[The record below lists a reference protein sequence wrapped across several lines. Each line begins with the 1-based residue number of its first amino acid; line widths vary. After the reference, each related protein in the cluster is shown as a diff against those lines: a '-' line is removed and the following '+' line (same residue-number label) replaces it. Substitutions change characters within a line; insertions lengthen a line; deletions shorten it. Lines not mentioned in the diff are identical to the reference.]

1 MNINI
6 DTNQTIDKF
15 SGLNGE
21 TQDTSVLNSLFSI
34 NFKSEEISSDNNII
48 DKEYLFD
55 EDDIKILDYI
65 FHIIP
70 DFQNKKN
77 NLPDLDKIKNTI
89 KLDENLS
96 PTEKNKILD
105 LIKLD
110 LTNLKEIKLDLS
122 GSKSFKNLLS
132 EKSLKFP
139 DNLTENTKLL
149 NNEKNNT
156 NFKNLKN
163 INDVK
168 FNQQGISIKDQEK
181 LVYVQKQELG
191 AKDQKGSS
199 LRDQISSFVKKVKKN
214 NHPNKIYN
222 LAKVSNIENNQ
233 PNNSSSHFDTKII
246 NNAMINFQDNQIIEK
261 LQKNKINETKN
272 KENNKLNNLSSHFDA
287 KVSNNPIIN
296 LQDNQIIEK
305 LQKNKI
311 NEKKDKENANF
322 STQQINHSNN
332 STNNYA
338 QNGSA
343 SFSNN
348 GYNSVLEHFLDNL
361 DLTQKGWSSKL
372 VSKIQN
378 SLADGG
384 GEIEFNLKP
393 KNLGMLKVSVKL
405 KEGIGSVKIIA
416 ENSFVTTA
424 LNQNENYLQKLF
436 NDQGI
441 NLEFLAKNEN
451 QNFGSN
457 NQSNQNS
464 NNEKENQNGTAE
476 KKVETLDEMEIEDNS
491 SRHIINVIA

>member
-1 MNINI
+1 MNINT
-6 DTNQTIDKF
+6 DANQTIDKF

-199 LRDQISSFVKKVKKN
+199 LRDQLSSFVKKVKKN

-222 LAKVSNIENNQ
+222 LAKVSNIENKQ
-233 PNNSSSHFDTKII
+233 LNNS
-246 NNAMINFQDNQIIEK
+246 
-261 LQKNKINETKN
+261 
-272 KENNKLNNLSSHFDA
+272 SSHFDA
-287 KVSNNPIIN
+287 KVSNNAMIN

-311 NEKKDKENANF
+311 NEKKDKENTNF

-348 GYNSVLEHFLDNL
+348 GYNSVLENFLDNL

>member
-1 MNINI
+1 MNINT
-6 DTNQTIDKF
+6 DANQTIDKF

-55 EDDIKILDYI
+55 EDDIKILDNI

-222 LAKVSNIENNQ
+222 LAKVSNIENNKL
-233 PNNSSSHFDTKII
+233 NNSSSHFDTKII
-246 NNAMINFQDNQIIEK
+246 NNAMINLQDNQIIEK

-272 KENNKLNNLSSHFDA
+272 KENTNL
-287 KVSNNPIIN
+287 
-296 LQDNQIIEK
+296 
-305 LQKNKI
+305 
-311 NEKKDKENANF
+311 
-322 STQQINHSNN
+322 STQQLNHSNN
-332 STNNYA
+332 PANNYS

-348 GYNSVLEHFLDNL
+348 GYNSVLENFLDNL

>member
-1 MNINI
+1 MNINT

-21 TQDTSVLNSLFSI
+21 AQDTSVLNSLFSI
-34 NFKSEEISSDNNII
+34 NFNSEEISSDNNII
-48 DKEYLFD
+48 DKEYIFD

-70 DFQNKKN
+70 DFESKKN
-77 NLPDLDKIKNTI
+77 NLPVLDKIKNTI

-96 PTEKNKILD
+96 STEKNKILN

-110 LTNLKEIKLDLS
+110 LSNLKEIKLDLS

-132 EKSLKFP
+132 EKSLKSP
-139 DNLTENTKLL
+139 ENLIENKKLL

-156 NFKNLKN
+156 KFKNLKN
-163 INDVK
+163 IHNVK
-168 FNQQGISIKDQEK
+168 FNQQDISIKDQEK
-181 LVYVQKQELG
+181 LVYGQKQEPE

-199 LRDQISSFVKKVKKN
+199 LRDQLSSFVKKVKKN

-233 PNNSSSHFDTKII
+233 LNNSSSHFDAKVSNI
-246 NNAMINFQDNQIIEK
+246 AMINLQDNQIFEK
-261 LQKNKINETKN
+261 LQKKINETKN
-272 KENNKLNNLSSHFDA
+272 KENTNL
-287 KVSNNPIIN
+287 
-296 LQDNQIIEK
+296 
-305 LQKNKI
+305 
-311 NEKKDKENANF
+311 
-322 STQQINHSNN
+322 STQQLNHSNN
-332 STNNYA
+332 SANNYS
-338 QNGSA
+338 QNGST

-348 GYNSVLEHFLDNL
+348 GYNSVLENFLDNL

-393 KNLGMLKVSVKL
+393 KNLGMLKVSVRL

-476 KKVETLDEMEIEDNS
+476 KKVD
-491 SRHIINVIA
+491 H

>member
-1 MNINI
+1 MNINT

-21 TQDTSVLNSLFSI
+21 AQDTSVLNSLFSI

-48 DKEYLFD
+48 DKEYIFD

-70 DFQNKKN
+70 DFESKKN
-77 NLPDLDKIKNTI
+77 NLPDLDKIKNMI

-96 PTEKNKILD
+96 ETEKNKILN

-132 EKSLKFP
+132 EKSLKSP
-139 DNLTENTKLL
+139 ENLIENKKLL

-156 NFKNLKN
+156 KFKNLKN
-163 INDVK
+163 IHNVK
-168 FNQQGISIKDQEK
+168 FNQQDISIKDQEK
-181 LVYVQKQELG
+181 LVYGQKQEPE

-199 LRDQISSFVKKVKKN
+199 LRDQLSSFVKKVKKN

-233 PNNSSSHFDTKII
+233 PNNSSSHFDAKVS
-246 NNAMINFQDNQIIEK
+246 NNAMINLQDNQIIEK

-272 KENNKLNNLSSHFDA
+272 KENTNL
-287 KVSNNPIIN
+287 
-296 LQDNQIIEK
+296 
-305 LQKNKI
+305 
-311 NEKKDKENANF
+311 
-322 STQQINHSNN
+322 STQQLNHSNN
-332 STNNYA
+332 SANNYS
-338 QNGSA
+338 QNGST

-348 GYNSVLEHFLDNL
+348 GYNSVLENFLDNL

-393 KNLGMLKVSVKL
+393 KNLGMLKVSVRL

-476 KKVETLDEMEIEDNS
+476 KKVESLDEMEIEDNS

>member
-1 MNINI
+1 MTMNINT
-6 DTNQTIDKF
+6 DANQTIDKF

-21 TQDTSVLNSLFSI
+21 AQDTSVLNSLFSI
-34 NFKSEEISSDNNII
+34 NFNSEEISSDNNFI

-55 EDDIKILDYI
+55 EDDIKVLDYI

-70 DFQNKKN
+70 DFESKKN
-77 NLPDLDKIKNTI
+77 NLPVLDKIKDTI

-96 PTEKNKILD
+96 STVKNKILN

-110 LTNLKEIKLDLS
+110 LSNLKEIKLDLS

-132 EKSLKFP
+132 EKSLKSP
-139 DNLTENTKLL
+139 ENLIENKKLL

-156 NFKNLKN
+156 KFKNLKN
-163 INDVK
+163 IHNVK
-168 FNQQGISIKDQEK
+168 FNQQDISIKDQEK
-181 LVYVQKQELG
+181 LVYGQKQEPE

-199 LRDQISSFVKKVKKN
+199 LRDQLSSFVKKVKKN

-233 PNNSSSHFDTKII
+233 LNNSSSHFDAKVSNI
-246 NNAMINFQDNQIIEK
+246 AMINLQDNQIFEK
-261 LQKNKINETKN
+261 LQKKINETKN
-272 KENNKLNNLSSHFDA
+272 KENTNL
-287 KVSNNPIIN
+287 
-296 LQDNQIIEK
+296 
-305 LQKNKI
+305 
-311 NEKKDKENANF
+311 
-322 STQQINHSNN
+322 STQQLNHSNN
-332 STNNYA
+332 SANNYS
-338 QNGSA
+338 QNGST

-348 GYNSVLEHFLDNL
+348 GYNSVLENFLDNL

-393 KNLGMLKVSVKL
+393 KNLGMLKVSVRL

-441 NLEFLAKNEN
+441 NLEFLAKNES

-457 NQSNQNS
+457 NQFNQNS
-464 NNEKENQNGTAE
+464 NNEKENQNATAE
-476 KKVETLDEMEIEDNS
+476 KKVETLDEIEIEDNS

>member
-1 MNINI
+1 MNINT
-6 DTNQTIDKF
+6 DANQTIDKF

-21 TQDTSVLNSLFSI
+21 NQDTSVLNSLFSI

-246 NNAMINFQDNQIIEK
+246 NNAMINLQDNQIIEK

-272 KENNKLNNLSSHFDA
+272 KENNNLS
-287 KVSNNPIIN
+287 I
-296 LQDNQIIEK
+296 
-305 LQKNKI
+305 
-311 NEKKDKENANF
+311 
-322 STQQINHSNN
+322 QQLNHSNN
-332 STNNYA
+332 PANNYS
-338 QNGSA
+338 QNGST

-348 GYNSVLEHFLDNL
+348 GYNSVLENFLDNL

-464 NNEKENQNGTAE
+464 NNEKEKQNGTAE

>member
-1 MNINI
+1 MNINT

-21 TQDTSVLNSLFSI
+21 AQDTSVLNSLFSI
-34 NFKSEEISSDNNII
+34 NFKSDEISSDNNVI

-70 DFQNKKN
+70 DFQNKIN

-96 PTEKNKILD
+96 ETEKNKILN
-105 LIKLD
+105 LIKSD

-132 EKSLKFP
+132 EISFKSP
-139 DNLTENTKLL
+139 DNLTENKKLL
-149 NNEKNNT
+149 NNENNNN

-163 INDVK
+163 INNVK
-168 FNQQGISIKDQEK
+168 FNQQDISIKDQEK
-181 LVYVQKQELG
+181 LVYGQKQEPE

-199 LRDQISSFVKKVKKN
+199 LRDQLSSFVKKVKKN

-233 PNNSSSHFDTKII
+233 LNNSSSHFDVKII
-246 NNAMINFQDNQIIEK
+246 NNAMINLQDNQIIEK

-272 KENNKLNNLSSHFDA
+272 KENTNL
-287 KVSNNPIIN
+287 
-296 LQDNQIIEK
+296 
-305 LQKNKI
+305 
-311 NEKKDKENANF
+311 
-322 STQQINHSNN
+322 STQQLNHSNN
-332 STNNYA
+332 SANNYS
-338 QNGSA
+338 QNGST

-348 GYNSVLEHFLDNL
+348 GYNSVLENFLDNL

-476 KKVETLDEMEIEDNS
+476 KKVESLDEMEIEDNS

>member
-1 MNINI
+1 MNINT

-21 TQDTSVLNSLFSI
+21 AQDTSVLNSLFSI
-34 NFKSEEISSDNNII
+34 NFNSEEISSDNNII
-48 DKEYLFD
+48 DKEYIFD

-70 DFQNKKN
+70 DFESKKN
-77 NLPDLDKIKNTI
+77 NLPVLDKIKNTI

-96 PTEKNKILD
+96 STEKNKILN

-110 LTNLKEIKLDLS
+110 LSNLKEIKLDLS
-122 GSKSFKNLLS
+122 SSKSFKNLLS
-132 EKSLKFP
+132 EKSLKSP
-139 DNLTENTKLL
+139 ENFIENKKLL

-156 NFKNLKN
+156 KFKNLKN
-163 INDVK
+163 IHNVK
-168 FNQQGISIKDQEK
+168 FNQQDISIKDQEK
-181 LVYVQKQELG
+181 LVYGQKQEPE

-199 LRDQISSFVKKVKKN
+199 LRDQLSSFVKKVKKN

-233 PNNSSSHFDTKII
+233 LNNSSSHFDAKVSNI
-246 NNAMINFQDNQIIEK
+246 AMINLQDNQIFEK
-261 LQKNKINETKN
+261 LQKKINETKN
-272 KENNKLNNLSSHFDA
+272 KENTNL
-287 KVSNNPIIN
+287 
-296 LQDNQIIEK
+296 
-305 LQKNKI
+305 
-311 NEKKDKENANF
+311 
-322 STQQINHSNN
+322 STQQLNHSNN
-332 STNNYA
+332 SANNYS
-338 QNGSA
+338 QNGST

-348 GYNSVLEHFLDNL
+348 GYNSVLENFLDNL

-393 KNLGMLKVSVKL
+393 KNLGMLKVSVRL

-476 KKVETLDEMEIEDNS
+476 KKVESLDEMEIEDNS

>member
-1 MNINI
+1 MNINT

-21 TQDTSVLNSLFSI
+21 AQDTSVLNSLFSI
-34 NFKSEEISSDNNII
+34 NFNSEEISSDNNII
-48 DKEYLFD
+48 DKEYIFD

-70 DFQNKKN
+70 DFESKKN
-77 NLPDLDKIKNTI
+77 NLPDLDKIKNMI

-96 PTEKNKILD
+96 KTEKNKILN

-139 DNLTENTKLL
+139 DNLTENKKLL
-149 NNEKNNT
+149 NNEKNNN
-156 NFKNLKN
+156 NFKNLKS
-163 INDVK
+163 INNVK
-168 FNQQGISIKDQEK
+168 FNQQDISIKDQEK
-181 LVYVQKQELG
+181 LVYGQKQEPE

-199 LRDQISSFVKKVKKN
+199 LRDQLSSFVKKVKKN

-233 PNNSSSHFDTKII
+233 LNNSSSHFDAKVSNI
-246 NNAMINFQDNQIIEK
+246 AMINLQDNQIFEK
-261 LQKNKINETKN
+261 LQKKINETKN
-272 KENNKLNNLSSHFDA
+272 KENTNL
-287 KVSNNPIIN
+287 
-296 LQDNQIIEK
+296 
-305 LQKNKI
+305 
-311 NEKKDKENANF
+311 
-322 STQQINHSNN
+322 STQQLNHSNN
-332 STNNYA
+332 SANNYS
-338 QNGSA
+338 QNGST

-348 GYNSVLEHFLDNL
+348 GYNSVLENFLDNL

-393 KNLGMLKVSVKL
+393 KNLGMLKVSVRL

-476 KKVETLDEMEIEDNS
+476 KKVESLDEMEIEDNS

>member
-1 MNINI
+1 MNINT
-6 DTNQTIDKF
+6 DANQTIDKF
-15 SGLNGE
+15 SGINGE
-21 TQDTSVLNSLFSI
+21 SQDTSVLNSLFSI
-34 NFKSEEISSDNNII
+34 NFKSEEISSDNNVI

-96 PTEKNKILD
+96 ETEKNKILD

-139 DNLTENTKLL
+139 DNLTENKKLL
-149 NNEKNNT
+149 NNENNNN

-163 INDVK
+163 INNVK
-168 FNQQGISIKDQEK
+168 FNQQDISIKDQEK
-181 LVYVQKQELG
+181 LVYGQKQELG

-199 LRDQISSFVKKVKKN
+199 LRDQLSSFVKKVKKN

-233 PNNSSSHFDTKII
+233 LNNSSSHFDAKII
-246 NNAMINFQDNQIIEK
+246 NNAMINLQDNQIIEK

-272 KENNKLNNLSSHFDA
+272 KENTNL
-287 KVSNNPIIN
+287 
-296 LQDNQIIEK
+296 
-305 LQKNKI
+305 
-311 NEKKDKENANF
+311 
-322 STQQINHSNN
+322 STQQLNHSNN
-332 STNNYA
+332 SANNYS
-338 QNGSA
+338 QNGST

-348 GYNSVLEHFLDNL
+348 GYNSVLENFLDNL

-476 KKVETLDEMEIEDNS
+476 KKVETLDEIEIEDNS

>member
-1 MNINI
+1 MNINT
-6 DTNQTIDKF
+6 DANQTIDKF

-21 TQDTSVLNSLFSI
+21 NQDTSVLNSLFSI

-70 DFQNKKN
+70 DFENKKN

-105 LIKLD
+105 LLKLD

-222 LAKVSNIENNQ
+222 LAKVSNIENKQ
-233 PNNSSSHFDTKII
+233 LNNSSSHFDAKVS
-246 NNAMINFQDNQIIEK
+246 NNAMINLQDNQIIEK

-272 KENNKLNNLSSHFDA
+272 KENNNLS
-287 KVSNNPIIN
+287 I
-296 LQDNQIIEK
+296 
-305 LQKNKI
+305 
-311 NEKKDKENANF
+311 
-322 STQQINHSNN
+322 QQLNHSNN
-332 STNNYA
+332 SANNYS
-338 QNGSA
+338 QNGST

-348 GYNSVLEHFLDNL
+348 GYNSVLENFLDNL

-405 KEGIGSVKIIA
+405 KEGLGSVKIIA

-464 NNEKENQNGTAE
+464 NNEKEKQNGTAE

>member
-1 MNINI
+1 MNINT
-6 DTNQTIDKF
+6 DANQTIDKF

-21 TQDTSVLNSLFSI
+21 AQDTSVLNSLFSI

-48 DKEYLFD
+48 DKEYIFD

-70 DFQNKKN
+70 DFESKKN
-77 NLPDLDKIKNTI
+77 NLPVLDKIKNTI

-96 PTEKNKILD
+96 STVKNKILN

-110 LTNLKEIKLDLS
+110 LSNLKEIKLDLS
-122 GSKSFKNLLS
+122 GSTSFKSLLS
-132 EKSLKFP
+132 EKSLKSP
-139 DNLTENTKLL
+139 DNLTENRKLL

-156 NFKNLKN
+156 KFKNLKN
-163 INDVK
+163 IHNVK
-168 FNQQGISIKDQEK
+168 FNQQDISIKDQEK
-181 LVYVQKQELG
+181 LVYGQKQEPE

-199 LRDQISSFVKKVKKN
+199 LRDQLSSFVKKVKKN

-233 PNNSSSHFDTKII
+233 LNNSSSHFDAKVSNI
-246 NNAMINFQDNQIIEK
+246 AMINLQDNQIFEK
-261 LQKNKINETKN
+261 LQKKINETKN
-272 KENNKLNNLSSHFDA
+272 KENTNL
-287 KVSNNPIIN
+287 
-296 LQDNQIIEK
+296 
-305 LQKNKI
+305 
-311 NEKKDKENANF
+311 
-322 STQQINHSNN
+322 STQQLNHSNN
-332 STNNYA
+332 SANNYS
-338 QNGSA
+338 QNGST

-348 GYNSVLEHFLDNL
+348 GYNSVLENFLDNL

-393 KNLGMLKVSVKL
+393 KNLGMLKVSVRL

>member
-1 MNINI
+1 MNINT

-21 TQDTSVLNSLFSI
+21 AQDTSVLNSLFSI

-48 DKEYLFD
+48 DKEYIFD

-70 DFQNKKN
+70 DFESKKN
-77 NLPDLDKIKNTI
+77 NLPVLDKIKNTI

-96 PTEKNKILD
+96 STVKNKILN

-110 LTNLKEIKLDLS
+110 LSNLKEIKLDLS

-132 EKSLKFP
+132 EKSLKSP
-139 DNLTENTKLL
+139 ENLIENRKLL

-156 NFKNLKN
+156 KFKNLKN
-163 INDVK
+163 IHNIK
-168 FNQQGISIKDQEK
+168 FNQQDISIKDQEK
-181 LVYVQKQELG
+181 LVYGQKQEPE

-199 LRDQISSFVKKVKKN
+199 LRDQLSSFVKKVKKN

-233 PNNSSSHFDTKII
+233 LNNSSSHFDAKVSNI
-246 NNAMINFQDNQIIEK
+246 AMINLQDNQIFEK
-261 LQKNKINETKN
+261 LQKKINETKN
-272 KENNKLNNLSSHFDA
+272 KENTNL
-287 KVSNNPIIN
+287 
-296 LQDNQIIEK
+296 
-305 LQKNKI
+305 
-311 NEKKDKENANF
+311 
-322 STQQINHSNN
+322 STQQLNHSNN
-332 STNNYA
+332 SANNYS
-338 QNGSA
+338 QNGST

-348 GYNSVLEHFLDNL
+348 GYNSVLENFLDNL

-393 KNLGMLKVSVKL
+393 KNLGMLKVSVRL

-451 QNFGSN
+451 QYFGSN

>member
-1 MNINI
+1 MNINT
-6 DTNQTIDKF
+6 DANQNIDKF

-21 TQDTSVLNSLFSI
+21 AQETSILNSLFSI
-34 NFKSEEISSDNNII
+34 NFKSEEISSDNNVI

-70 DFQNKKN
+70 DFESKKN

-96 PTEKNKILD
+96 ETEKSKILN

-110 LTNLKEIKLDLS
+110 LSNLKEIKLDLS
-122 GSKSFKNLLS
+122 DSKIFKKLLS

-139 DNLTENTKLL
+139 DNLTENKKLL

-156 NFKNLKN
+156 NFKNLRN
-163 INDVK
+163 VNDVK
-168 FNQQGISIKDQEK
+168 FNQQDISIKDQEK
-181 LVYVQKQELG
+181 LVYGQKQELG

-199 LRDQISSFVKKVKKN
+199 LRDQLSSFVKKVKKN

-233 PNNSSSHFDTKII
+233 LNNSSSHFDAKII
-246 NNAMINFQDNQIIEK
+246 NNSMINLQDNQIIEK

-272 KENNKLNNLSSHFDA
+272 KENTNL
-287 KVSNNPIIN
+287 
-296 LQDNQIIEK
+296 
-305 LQKNKI
+305 
-311 NEKKDKENANF
+311 
-322 STQQINHSNN
+322 STQQLNHSNN
-332 STNNYA
+332 SANNYS
-338 QNGSA
+338 QNGST

-348 GYNSVLEHFLDNL
+348 GYNSVLENFLDNL

>member
-21 TQDTSVLNSLFSI
+21 TQDTSILNSLFSI
-34 NFKSEEISSDNNII
+34 NFKSEDISSDNNLI

-70 DFQNKKN
+70 DFENKKN

-122 GSKSFKNLLS
+122 GSKIFKNLLS
-132 EKSLKFP
+132 KKSLKFP

-168 FNQQGISIKDQEK
+168 FNQQDISLKDQEK
-181 LVYVQKQELG
+181 LVYGQKQELG
-191 AKDQKGSS
+191 AKNQKGSS
-199 LRDQISSFVKKVKKN
+199 LRDQLSSFVKKVKKN

-233 PNNSSSHFDTKII
+233 PNNSSSHFDVKII
-246 NNAMINFQDNQIIEK
+246 NNAMINLQDNQIIEK

-272 KENNKLNNLSSHFDA
+272 KENTNL
-287 KVSNNPIIN
+287 
-296 LQDNQIIEK
+296 
-305 LQKNKI
+305 
-311 NEKKDKENANF
+311 
-322 STQQINHSNN
+322 STQQLNHSNN
-332 STNNYA
+332 SANNYS
-338 QNGSA
+338 QNGST

-348 GYNSVLEHFLDNL
+348 GYNSVLENFLDNL

>member
-1 MNINI
+1 MNINT
-6 DTNQTIDKF
+6 DANQTIDKV

-21 TQDTSVLNSLFSI
+21 AQDTSVLNSLFSI
-34 NFKSEEISSDNNII
+34 NFKSEEISSDNSFI

-70 DFQNKKN
+70 DFESKKN
-77 NLPDLDKIKNTI
+77 NLPVLDKIKNTI

-96 PTEKNKILD
+96 STEKNKILN
-105 LIKLD
+105 LKKLD
-110 LTNLKEIKLDLS
+110 LSNLKEIKLDLS
-122 GSKSFKNLLS
+122 SSKSFKNLLS
-132 EKSLKFP
+132 EKSLKSP
-139 DNLTENTKLL
+139 ENFIENKKLL

-156 NFKNLKN
+156 KFKNLKN
-163 INDVK
+163 IHNVK
-168 FNQQGISIKDQEK
+168 FNQQDISIKDQEK
-181 LVYVQKQELG
+181 LVYGQKQEPE

-199 LRDQISSFVKKVKKN
+199 LRDQLSSFVKKVKKN

-222 LAKVSNIENNQ
+222 LAKVSNIENSKL
-233 PNNSSSHFDTKII
+233 NNSSSHFDAKII
-246 NNAMINFQDNQIIEK
+246 NNAMINLQDDQIIEK

-272 KENNKLNNLSSHFDA
+272 KENNNL
-287 KVSNNPIIN
+287 
-296 LQDNQIIEK
+296 
-305 LQKNKI
+305 
-311 NEKKDKENANF
+311 
-322 STQQINHSNN
+322 STQQLNHSNN
-332 STNNYA
+332 SANNYS
-338 QNGSA
+338 QNGST

-348 GYNSVLEHFLDNL
+348 GYNSVLENFLDNL

-476 KKVETLDEMEIEDNS
+476 KKVEALDEIEIEDNS

>member
-1 MNINI
+1 MNINT

-21 TQDTSVLNSLFSI
+21 AQDTSVLNSLFSI

-48 DKEYLFD
+48 DKEYIFD
-55 EDDIKILDYI
+55 EDYIKILDYI

-70 DFQNKKN
+70 DFESKKN
-77 NLPDLDKIKNTI
+77 NLPDLDKIKNMI

-96 PTEKNKILD
+96 ETEKNKILN
-105 LIKLD
+105 LIKSD

-132 EKSLKFP
+132 EKSLKSP
-139 DNLTENTKLL
+139 ENLIENRKLL

-156 NFKNLKN
+156 KFKNLKN
-163 INDVK
+163 IHNVK
-168 FNQQGISIKDQEK
+168 FNQQDISIKDQEK
-181 LVYVQKQELG
+181 LVYGQKQEPE

-199 LRDQISSFVKKVKKN
+199 LRDQLSSFVKKVKKN

-233 PNNSSSHFDTKII
+233 LNNSSSHFDAKVSNI
-246 NNAMINFQDNQIIEK
+246 AMINLQDNQIFEK
-261 LQKNKINETKN
+261 LQKKINETKN
-272 KENNKLNNLSSHFDA
+272 KENTNL
-287 KVSNNPIIN
+287 
-296 LQDNQIIEK
+296 
-305 LQKNKI
+305 
-311 NEKKDKENANF
+311 
-322 STQQINHSNN
+322 STQQLNHSNN
-332 STNNYA
+332 SANNYS
-338 QNGSA
+338 QNGST

-348 GYNSVLEHFLDNL
+348 GYNSVLENFLDNL

-393 KNLGMLKVSVKL
+393 KNLGMLKVSVRL

>member
-1 MNINI
+1 MTMNINT
-6 DTNQTIDKF
+6 DANQNIDKF
-15 SGLNGE
+15 SALNGE
-21 TQDTSVLNSLFSI
+21 AQETSILNSLFSI
-34 NFKSEEISSDNNII
+34 NFKSEEISSDNNVI

-70 DFQNKKN
+70 DFESKKN

-96 PTEKNKILD
+96 ETEKNKILN

-139 DNLTENTKLL
+139 DNLTENKKLL

-156 NFKNLKN
+156 NFKNLRN
-163 INDVK
+163 VNNVK
-168 FNQQGISIKDQEK
+168 FNQQDISIKDQEK
-181 LVYVQKQELG
+181 LVYGQKQELG

-199 LRDQISSFVKKVKKN
+199 LRDQLSSFVKKVKKN

-233 PNNSSSHFDTKII
+233 LKNPSSHLDSKII
-246 NNAMINFQDNQIIEK
+246 NNAMINLQDNQIIEK

-272 KENNKLNNLSSHFDA
+272 KENTNL
-287 KVSNNPIIN
+287 
-296 LQDNQIIEK
+296 
-305 LQKNKI
+305 
-311 NEKKDKENANF
+311 
-322 STQQINHSNN
+322 STQQFNHSNN
-332 STNNYA
+332 SANNYS
-338 QNGSA
+338 QNGST

-348 GYNSVLEHFLDNL
+348 GYNSVLENFLDNL

-476 KKVETLDEMEIEDNS
+476 KKVETLDEIEIEDNS

>member
-1 MNINI
+1 MNINT

-21 TQDTSVLNSLFSI
+21 AQDTSVLNSLFSI

-48 DKEYLFD
+48 DKEYIFD
-55 EDDIKILDYI
+55 EDYIKILDYI

-70 DFQNKKN
+70 DFESKKN
-77 NLPDLDKIKNTI
+77 NLPDLDKIKNMI

-96 PTEKNKILD
+96 ETEKNKILN
-105 LIKLD
+105 LIKSD

-132 EKSLKFP
+132 EKSLKSP
-139 DNLTENTKLL
+139 ENLIENKKLL

-156 NFKNLKN
+156 KFKNLKN
-163 INDVK
+163 IHNVK
-168 FNQQGISIKDQEK
+168 FNQQDISIKDQEK
-181 LVYVQKQELG
+181 LVYGQKQEPE

-199 LRDQISSFVKKVKKN
+199 LRDQLSSFVKKVKKN

-233 PNNSSSHFDTKII
+233 LNNSSSHFDAKVSNI
-246 NNAMINFQDNQIIEK
+246 AMINLQDNQIFEK
-261 LQKNKINETKN
+261 LQKKINETKN
-272 KENNKLNNLSSHFDA
+272 KENTNL
-287 KVSNNPIIN
+287 
-296 LQDNQIIEK
+296 
-305 LQKNKI
+305 
-311 NEKKDKENANF
+311 
-322 STQQINHSNN
+322 STQQLNHSNN
-332 STNNYA
+332 SANNYS
-338 QNGSA
+338 QNGST

-348 GYNSVLEHFLDNL
+348 GYNSVLENFLDNL

-393 KNLGMLKVSVKL
+393 KNLGMLKVSVRL

>member
-1 MNINI
+1 MNINT
-6 DTNQTIDKF
+6 DANQNIDKF
-15 SGLNGE
+15 SALNGE
-21 TQDTSVLNSLFSI
+21 AQETSILNSLFSI
-34 NFKSEEISSDNNII
+34 NFKSEEISSDNNVI

-70 DFQNKKN
+70 DFESKKN

-96 PTEKNKILD
+96 ETEKNKILN

-132 EKSLKFP
+132 EKSLKSP
-139 DNLTENTKLL
+139 ENLIENKKLL

-156 NFKNLKN
+156 KFKNLKN
-163 INDVK
+163 INNVK
-168 FNQQGISIKDQEK
+168 FNQQDISIKDQEK
-181 LVYVQKQELG
+181 LVYGQKQEPE

-199 LRDQISSFVKKVKKN
+199 LRDQLSSFVKKVKKN

-233 PNNSSSHFDTKII
+233 LNNSSSHLDSKII
-246 NNAMINFQDNQIIEK
+246 NNAMINLQDNQIIEK

-272 KENNKLNNLSSHFDA
+272 KENTNL
-287 KVSNNPIIN
+287 
-296 LQDNQIIEK
+296 
-305 LQKNKI
+305 
-311 NEKKDKENANF
+311 
-322 STQQINHSNN
+322 STQQFNHSNN
-332 STNNYA
+332 SANNYS
-338 QNGSA
+338 QNGST

-348 GYNSVLEHFLDNL
+348 GYNSVLENFLDNL

-476 KKVETLDEMEIEDNS
+476 KKVETLDEIEIEDNS

>member
-1 MNINI
+1 MNQKREIHSNFYHKNFIFINGIIFAFFPKIQAMTMNINT
-6 DTNQTIDKF
+6 DANQAIDKF

-34 NFKSEEISSDNNII
+34 NFKSEEISSDNNVI

-96 PTEKNKILD
+96 ETEKNKILN

-139 DNLTENTKLL
+139 DNTTENKKLL
-149 NNEKNNT
+149 NNEKHNT

-181 LVYVQKQELG
+181 LVYIKKQELG
-191 AKDQKGSS
+191 AKVQKGSS

-222 LAKVSNIENNQ
+222 LAKASNIENNQ
-233 PNNSSSHFDTKII
+233 LNNSSSHFDSKII
-246 NNAMINFQDNQIIEK
+246 NNAMINLQDNQIIEK

-272 KENNKLNNLSSHFDA
+272 KENTNL
-287 KVSNNPIIN
+287 
-296 LQDNQIIEK
+296 
-305 LQKNKI
+305 
-311 NEKKDKENANF
+311 
-322 STQQINHSNN
+322 STQQFNHNNN
-332 STNNYA
+332 STNNYS
-338 QNGSA
+338 QNGST

-348 GYNSVLEHFLDNL
+348 GYNSVLENFLDNL

-372 VSKIQN
+372 V
-378 SLADGG
+378 
-384 GEIEFNLKP
+384 
-393 KNLGMLKVSVKL
+393 
-405 KEGIGSVKIIA
+405 
-416 ENSFVTTA
+416 
-424 LNQNENYLQKLF
+424 
-436 NDQGI
+436 
-441 NLEFLAKNEN
+441 
-451 QNFGSN
+451 
-457 NQSNQNS
+457 
-464 NNEKENQNGTAE
+464 
-476 KKVETLDEMEIEDNS
+476 
-491 SRHIINVIA
+491 

>member
-1 MNINI
+1 MNINT
-6 DTNQTIDKF
+6 DANQAIDKF

-149 NNEKNNT
+149 NNKKNNT

-191 AKDQKGSS
+191 AKDQNGSS

-246 NNAMINFQDNQIIEK
+246 NNAMINLQDNQIIEK

-272 KENNKLNNLSSHFDA
+272 KENNNLS
-287 KVSNNPIIN
+287 I
-296 LQDNQIIEK
+296 
-305 LQKNKI
+305 
-311 NEKKDKENANF
+311 
-322 STQQINHSNN
+322 QQLNHSNN
-332 STNNYA
+332 SANNYS
-338 QNGSA
+338 QNGST

-348 GYNSVLEHFLDNL
+348 GYNSVLENFLDNL

-405 KEGIGSVKIIA
+405 KEGLGSVKIIA

-464 NNEKENQNGTAE
+464 NNEKENQNGRAE

>member
-1 MNINI
+1 MNINT
-6 DTNQTIDKF
+6 DANQNIDKF

-21 TQDTSVLNSLFSI
+21 AQETSILNSLFSI
-34 NFKSEEISSDNNII
+34 NFKSEEISSDNNVI

-70 DFQNKKN
+70 NFESKKN

-96 PTEKNKILD
+96 ETEKNKILN

-139 DNLTENTKLL
+139 DNLTENKKLL

-156 NFKNLKN
+156 NFKNLRN
-163 INDVK
+163 VNNVK
-168 FNQQGISIKDQEK
+168 FNQQDISIKDQEK
-181 LVYVQKQELG
+181 LVYGQKQELG

-199 LRDQISSFVKKVKKN
+199 LRDQLSSFVKKVKKN

-233 PNNSSSHFDTKII
+233 LNNLSSHFDAKVS
-246 NNAMINFQDNQIIEK
+246 NNPMINLQDNQIIEK

-272 KENNKLNNLSSHFDA
+272 KENTNL
-287 KVSNNPIIN
+287 
-296 LQDNQIIEK
+296 
-305 LQKNKI
+305 
-311 NEKKDKENANF
+311 
-322 STQQINHSNN
+322 STQQFNHSNN
-332 STNNYA
+332 SANNYS
-338 QNGSA
+338 QNGST

-348 GYNSVLEHFLDNL
+348 GYNSVLENFLDNL

-476 KKVETLDEMEIEDNS
+476 KKVETLDEIEIEDNS

>member
-1 MNINI
+1 MNINT
-6 DTNQTIDKF
+6 DANQTIDKF

-55 EDDIKILDYI
+55 EDDIKILDNI

-222 LAKVSNIENNQ
+222 LAKVSNIENNKL
-233 PNNSSSHFDTKII
+233 NNSSSHFDTKII

-272 KENNKLNNLSSHFDA
+272 KENTNL
-287 KVSNNPIIN
+287 
-296 LQDNQIIEK
+296 
-305 LQKNKI
+305 
-311 NEKKDKENANF
+311 
-322 STQQINHSNN
+322 STQQLNHSNN
-332 STNNYA
+332 PANNYS

-348 GYNSVLEHFLDNL
+348 GYNSVLENFLDNL

-464 NNEKENQNGTAE
+464 NNEKENQNGTVE
-476 KKVETLDEMEIEDNS
+476 KKVETLDEMETEDNS
-491 SRHIINVIA
+491 SGHIINVIA

>member
-1 MNINI
+1 MNINT

-21 TQDTSVLNSLFSI
+21 AQDTSVLNSLFSI

-48 DKEYLFD
+48 DKEYIFD

-70 DFQNKKN
+70 DFESKKN
-77 NLPDLDKIKNTI
+77 NLPDLDKIKNMI

-96 PTEKNKILD
+96 ETEKNKILN
-105 LIKLD
+105 LIKSD

-132 EKSLKFP
+132 EKSLKSP
-139 DNLTENTKLL
+139 ENLIENKKLL

-156 NFKNLKN
+156 KFKNLKN
-163 INDVK
+163 IHNVK
-168 FNQQGISIKDQEK
+168 FNQQDISIKDQEK
-181 LVYVQKQELG
+181 LVYGQKQEPE

-199 LRDQISSFVKKVKKN
+199 LRDQLSSFVKKVKKN

-233 PNNSSSHFDTKII
+233 LNNSSSHFDAKVSNI
-246 NNAMINFQDNQIIEK
+246 AMINLQDNQIFEK
-261 LQKNKINETKN
+261 LQKKINETKN
-272 KENNKLNNLSSHFDA
+272 KENTNL
-287 KVSNNPIIN
+287 
-296 LQDNQIIEK
+296 
-305 LQKNKI
+305 
-311 NEKKDKENANF
+311 
-322 STQQINHSNN
+322 STQQLNHSNN
-332 STNNYA
+332 SANNYS
-338 QNGSA
+338 QNGST

-348 GYNSVLEHFLDNL
+348 GYNSVLENFLDNL

-393 KNLGMLKVSVKL
+393 KNLGMLKVSVRL

-476 KKVETLDEMEIEDNS
+476 KKVESLDEMEIEDNS

>member
-1 MNINI
+1 MNINT
-6 DTNQTIDKF
+6 DANQTIDKF

-21 TQDTSVLNSLFSI
+21 AQDTSVLNSLFSI

-48 DKEYLFD
+48 DKEYIFD

-70 DFQNKKN
+70 DFESKKN
-77 NLPDLDKIKNTI
+77 NLPVLDKIKNTI

-96 PTEKNKILD
+96 PTEKNKILN

-110 LTNLKEIKLDLS
+110 LSNLKEIKLDLS

-132 EKSLKFP
+132 EKSLKSP
-139 DNLTENTKLL
+139 ENLIENKKLL

-156 NFKNLKN
+156 KFKNLKN
-163 INDVK
+163 IHNIK
-168 FNQQGISIKDQEK
+168 FNQQDISIKDQEK
-181 LVYVQKQELG
+181 LVYGQKQEPE

-199 LRDQISSFVKKVKKN
+199 LRDQLSSFVKKVKKN

-233 PNNSSSHFDTKII
+233 LNNSSSHFDAKVSNI
-246 NNAMINFQDNQIIEK
+246 AMINLQDNQIFEK
-261 LQKNKINETKN
+261 LQKKINETKN
-272 KENNKLNNLSSHFDA
+272 KENTNL
-287 KVSNNPIIN
+287 
-296 LQDNQIIEK
+296 
-305 LQKNKI
+305 
-311 NEKKDKENANF
+311 
-322 STQQINHSNN
+322 STQQLNHSNN
-332 STNNYA
+332 SANNYS
-338 QNGSA
+338 QNGST

-348 GYNSVLEHFLDNL
+348 GYNSVLENFLDNL

-393 KNLGMLKVSVKL
+393 KNLGMLKVSVRL

-476 KKVETLDEMEIEDNS
+476 KKVEPLDEMEIEDNS

>member
-1 MNINI
+1 MNINT
-6 DTNQTIDKF
+6 DANQTIDKF

-149 NNEKNNT
+149 NNKKNNT

-199 LRDQISSFVKKVKKN
+199 LRDQLSSFVKKVKKN

-222 LAKVSNIENNQ
+222 LAKVSNIENKQ
-233 PNNSSSHFDTKII
+233 LNNSSSHFDAKVS
-246 NNAMINFQDNQIIEK
+246 NNAMINLQDNQIIEK

-272 KENNKLNNLSSHFDA
+272 KENTNL
-287 KVSNNPIIN
+287 
-296 LQDNQIIEK
+296 
-305 LQKNKI
+305 
-311 NEKKDKENANF
+311 
-322 STQQINHSNN
+322 STQQLNHSNN
-332 STNNYA
+332 SANNYS
-338 QNGSA
+338 QNGST

-348 GYNSVLEHFLDNL
+348 GYNSVLENFLDNL

>member
-1 MNINI
+1 MNINT
-6 DTNQTIDKF
+6 DANQNIDKF

-21 TQDTSVLNSLFSI
+21 AQDTSVLNSLFSI
-34 NFKSEEISSDNNII
+34 NFNSEEISSDNNFI

-55 EDDIKILDYI
+55 EDDIKLFDYI

-70 DFQNKKN
+70 DFESKKN
-77 NLPDLDKIKNTI
+77 NLPVLDKIKNTI

-96 PTEKNKILD
+96 STEKNKILN

-110 LTNLKEIKLDLS
+110 LSNLKEIKLDLS
-122 GSKSFKNLLS
+122 SSKSFKNLLS
-132 EKSLKFP
+132 EKSLKSP
-139 DNLTENTKLL
+139 ENFIENKKLL

-156 NFKNLKN
+156 KFKNLKN
-163 INDVK
+163 IHNVK
-168 FNQQGISIKDQEK
+168 FNQQDISIKDQEK
-181 LVYVQKQELG
+181 LVYGQKQEPE

-199 LRDQISSFVKKVKKN
+199 LRDQLSSFVKKVKKN

-233 PNNSSSHFDTKII
+233 PNNSSSHFDVKII
-246 NNAMINFQDNQIIEK
+246 NNAMINLQDNQIVEK

-272 KENNKLNNLSSHFDA
+272 KENTNL
-287 KVSNNPIIN
+287 
-296 LQDNQIIEK
+296 
-305 LQKNKI
+305 
-311 NEKKDKENANF
+311 
-322 STQQINHSNN
+322 STQQLNHSNN
-332 STNNYA
+332 SANNYS
-338 QNGSA
+338 QNGST

-348 GYNSVLEHFLDNL
+348 GYNSVLENFLDNL

-393 KNLGMLKVSVKL
+393 KNLGMLKVSVRL

-441 NLEFLAKNEN
+441 NLEFMAKNEN

-476 KKVETLDEMEIEDNS
+476 KKVESLDEMEIEDNS

>member
-1 MNINI
+1 MNINT
-6 DTNQTIDKF
+6 DANQTIDKF

-132 EKSLKFP
+132 EKSVKFP

-181 LVYVQKQELG
+181 LVYGQKQELG

-199 LRDQISSFVKKVKKN
+199 LRDQLSSFVKKVKKN

-233 PNNSSSHFDTKII
+233 SNNSSSHFDSKII
-246 NNAMINFQDNQIIEK
+246 NNAMINLQDNQIIEK

-272 KENNKLNNLSSHFDA
+272 KENTNL
-287 KVSNNPIIN
+287 
-296 LQDNQIIEK
+296 
-305 LQKNKI
+305 
-311 NEKKDKENANF
+311 
-322 STQQINHSNN
+322 STQQLNHSNN
-332 STNNYA
+332 SANNYS
-338 QNGSA
+338 QNGST

-348 GYNSVLEHFLDNL
+348 GYNSVLENFLDNL

>member
-1 MNINI
+1 MNINT

-21 TQDTSVLNSLFSI
+21 AQDTSVLNSLFSI

-48 DKEYLFD
+48 DKEYIFS
-55 EDDIKILDYI
+55 EDDIKIIDYI

-70 DFQNKKN
+70 DFESKKN
-77 NLPDLDKIKNTI
+77 NLPDLDKIKNMI
-89 KLDENLS
+89 KLDQNLS
-96 PTEKNKILD
+96 ETEKNKILN
-105 LIKLD
+105 LIKSD

-139 DNLTENTKLL
+139 ENLIENKKLL

-156 NFKNLKN
+156 KFKNLKN
-163 INDVK
+163 IHNVK
-168 FNQQGISIKDQEK
+168 FNQQDISIKDQEK
-181 LVYVQKQELG
+181 LVYGQKQEPE

-199 LRDQISSFVKKVKKN
+199 LRDQLSSFVKKVKKN

-233 PNNSSSHFDTKII
+233 LNNSSSHFDAKVSNI
-246 NNAMINFQDNQIIEK
+246 AMINLQDNQIFEK
-261 LQKNKINETKN
+261 LQKKINETKN
-272 KENNKLNNLSSHFDA
+272 KENTNL
-287 KVSNNPIIN
+287 
-296 LQDNQIIEK
+296 
-305 LQKNKI
+305 
-311 NEKKDKENANF
+311 
-322 STQQINHSNN
+322 STQQLNHSNN
-332 STNNYA
+332 SANNYS
-338 QNGSA
+338 QNGST

-348 GYNSVLEHFLDNL
+348 GYNSVLENFLDNL

-393 KNLGMLKVSVKL
+393 KNLGMLKVSVRL

-476 KKVETLDEMEIEDNS
+476 KKVDSLDEMEIEDNS

>member
-1 MNINI
+1 MNINT
-6 DTNQTIDKF
+6 DANQTIDKF

-181 LVYVQKQELG
+181 LVYGQKQELG

-246 NNAMINFQDNQIIEK
+246 NNAMINLQDNQIIEK

-272 KENNKLNNLSSHFDA
+272 KENTNL
-287 KVSNNPIIN
+287 
-296 LQDNQIIEK
+296 
-305 LQKNKI
+305 
-311 NEKKDKENANF
+311 
-322 STQQINHSNN
+322 STQQLNHSNN
-332 STNNYA
+332 SANNYS
-338 QNGSA
+338 QNGST

-348 GYNSVLEHFLDNL
+348 GYNSVLENFLDNL

>member
-1 MNINI
+1 MNINT
-6 DTNQTIDKF
+6 DANQAIDKF

-48 DKEYLFD
+48 DKEYVFD
-55 EDDIKILDYI
+55 EDDIKVLDYI

-70 DFQNKKN
+70 DFESKKN
-77 NLPDLDKIKNTI
+77 NLPVLDKIKNTI

-96 PTEKNKILD
+96 STVKNKILN

-110 LTNLKEIKLDLS
+110 LSNLKEIKLDLS
-122 GSKSFKNLLS
+122 GSTSFKSLLS
-132 EKSLKFP
+132 EKSLKSP
-139 DNLTENTKLL
+139 DNLTENRKLL

-156 NFKNLKN
+156 KFKNLKN
-163 INDVK
+163 IHNIK
-168 FNQQGISIKDQEK
+168 FNQQDISIKDQEK
-181 LVYVQKQELG
+181 LVYGQKQEPE

-199 LRDQISSFVKKVKKN
+199 LRDQLSSFVKKVKKN

-233 PNNSSSHFDTKII
+233 PNNSSSHFDGKVI
-246 NNAMINFQDNQIIEK
+246 NNAMINLQDNQIIEK

-272 KENNKLNNLSSHFDA
+272 KENTNL
-287 KVSNNPIIN
+287 
-296 LQDNQIIEK
+296 
-305 LQKNKI
+305 
-311 NEKKDKENANF
+311 
-322 STQQINHSNN
+322 STQQLNHNNN
-332 STNNYA
+332 SANNYS

-348 GYNSVLEHFLDNL
+348 GYNSVLENFLDNL

-393 KNLGMLKVSVKL
+393 KNLGMLKVSVRL

-441 NLEFLAKNEN
+441 NLEFLAKNES

-457 NQSNQNS
+457 NQFNQNS
-464 NNEKENQNGTAE
+464 NNEKENQNATAE
-476 KKVETLDEMEIEDNS
+476 KKVDTIDEIEIEDNS

>member
-1 MNINI
+1 MNINT
-6 DTNQTIDKF
+6 DANQNIDKF

-21 TQDTSVLNSLFSI
+21 AQETSILNSLFSI
-34 NFKSEEISSDNNII
+34 NFKSEEISSDNNVI

-55 EDDIKILDYI
+55 EDDIKILDHI

-70 DFQNKKN
+70 DFESKKN

-96 PTEKNKILD
+96 ETEKSKILN

-110 LTNLKEIKLDLS
+110 LSNLKEIKLDLS
-122 GSKSFKNLLS
+122 DSKIFKKLLS

-139 DNLTENTKLL
+139 DNLTENKKLL

-156 NFKNLKN
+156 NFKNLRN
-163 INDVK
+163 VNNVK
-168 FNQQGISIKDQEK
+168 FNQQDISIKDQEK
-181 LVYVQKQELG
+181 LVYGQKQELG

-199 LRDQISSFVKKVKKN
+199 LRDQLSSFVKKVKKN

-233 PNNSSSHFDTKII
+233 LNNSSSHFDAKII
-246 NNAMINFQDNQIIEK
+246 NNAMINLQDNQIIEK

-272 KENNKLNNLSSHFDA
+272 KENTNL
-287 KVSNNPIIN
+287 
-296 LQDNQIIEK
+296 
-305 LQKNKI
+305 
-311 NEKKDKENANF
+311 
-322 STQQINHSNN
+322 STQQLNHSNN
-332 STNNYA
+332 SANNYS
-338 QNGSA
+338 QNGST

-348 GYNSVLEHFLDNL
+348 GYNSVLENFLDNL

-457 NQSNQNS
+457 NQFNQNS

-476 KKVETLDEMEIEDNS
+476 KKVELLDEMEIEDNS

>member
-1 MNINI
+1 MNINT

-21 TQDTSVLNSLFSI
+21 AQDTSVLNSLFSI

-48 DKEYLFD
+48 DKEYIFD

-70 DFQNKKN
+70 DFESKKN
-77 NLPDLDKIKNTI
+77 NLPVLDKIKNTI

-96 PTEKNKILD
+96 STEKNKILN
-105 LIKLD
+105 LIKSD

-132 EKSLKFP
+132 EKSLKSP
-139 DNLTENTKLL
+139 ENLIENKKLL

-156 NFKNLKN
+156 KFKNLKN
-163 INDVK
+163 IHNVK
-168 FNQQGISIKDQEK
+168 FNQQDISIKDQEK
-181 LVYVQKQELG
+181 LVYGQKQEPE

-199 LRDQISSFVKKVKKN
+199 LRDQLSSFVKKVKKN

-233 PNNSSSHFDTKII
+233 LNNSSSHFDAKVSNI
-246 NNAMINFQDNQIIEK
+246 AMINLQDNQIFEK
-261 LQKNKINETKN
+261 LQKKINETKN
-272 KENNKLNNLSSHFDA
+272 KENTNL
-287 KVSNNPIIN
+287 
-296 LQDNQIIEK
+296 
-305 LQKNKI
+305 
-311 NEKKDKENANF
+311 
-322 STQQINHSNN
+322 STQQLNHSNN
-332 STNNYA
+332 SANNYS
-338 QNGSA
+338 QNGST

-348 GYNSVLEHFLDNL
+348 GYNSVLENFLDNL

-393 KNLGMLKVSVKL
+393 KNLGMLKVSVRL

-476 KKVETLDEMEIEDNS
+476 KKVESLDEMEIEDNS

>member
-1 MNINI
+1 MNINT
-6 DTNQTIDKF
+6 DANQTIDKF

-21 TQDTSVLNSLFSI
+21 EQDTSVLNSLFSI
-34 NFKSEEISSDNNII
+34 NFNSEEISSDNNII
-48 DKEYLFD
+48 DKEYIFD

-70 DFQNKKN
+70 DFESKKN
-77 NLPDLDKIKNTI
+77 NLPVLDKIKNTI

-96 PTEKNKILD
+96 STEKNKILN

-110 LTNLKEIKLDLS
+110 LSNLKEIKLDLS
-122 GSKSFKNLLS
+122 SSKSFKNLLS

-139 DNLTENTKLL
+139 DNLTENKKLL

-156 NFKNLKN
+156 KFKNFKNIHN
-163 INDVK
+163 VK
-168 FNQQGISIKDQEK
+168 FNQQDISIKDQEK
-181 LVYVQKQELG
+181 LVYGQKQELG

-199 LRDQISSFVKKVKKN
+199 LRDQLSSFVKKVKKN

-233 PNNSSSHFDTKII
+233 LNNSSSHIDAKVSNI
-246 NNAMINFQDNQIIEK
+246 AMINIQDNQIFEK
-261 LQKNKINETKN
+261 LQKKINETKN
-272 KENNKLNNLSSHFDA
+272 KENTNL
-287 KVSNNPIIN
+287 
-296 LQDNQIIEK
+296 
-305 LQKNKI
+305 
-311 NEKKDKENANF
+311 
-322 STQQINHSNN
+322 STQQLNHSNN
-332 STNNYA
+332 SANNYS
-338 QNGSA
+338 QNGST

-348 GYNSVLEHFLDNL
+348 GYNSVLENFLDNL

-393 KNLGMLKVSVKL
+393 KNLGMLKVSVRL

-441 NLEFLAKNEN
+441 NLEFLAKNES

-457 NQSNQNS
+457 NQFNQNS
-464 NNEKENQNGTAE
+464 NNEKENQNTTAE
-476 KKVETLDEMEIEDNS
+476 KKVDTIDEIEIEDNS

>member
-1 MNINI
+1 MNINT
-6 DTNQTIDKF
+6 DANQTIDKF

-122 GSKSFKNLLS
+122 TSKSFKNLLS
-132 EKSLKFP
+132 EKSFKFP

-149 NNEKNNT
+149 NNKKNNT

-199 LRDQISSFVKKVKKN
+199 LRDQLSSFVKKVKKN

-233 PNNSSSHFDTKII
+233 PNNSSSHFDAKII
-246 NNAMINFQDNQIIEK
+246 NNAMINLQDNQIIEK

-272 KENNKLNNLSSHFDA
+272 KENTNL
-287 KVSNNPIIN
+287 
-296 LQDNQIIEK
+296 
-305 LQKNKI
+305 
-311 NEKKDKENANF
+311 
-322 STQQINHSNN
+322 STQQLNHSNN
-332 STNNYA
+332 SANNYS

-348 GYNSVLEHFLDNL
+348 GYNSVLENFLDNL